1 MWVGGPELV
10 EVRLGREDATG
21 LTAGIAGR
29 GSLATADIPIV
40 ETMSI
45 TLISSPG
52 AFDIE
57 RQSETTQLVINDS
70 IAATAYDKEEFG
82 RWTWLV
88 TPKKKPAH
96 TNSSSMSARG

>member
-1 MWVGGPELV
+1 MWVEEPELV

-45 TLISSPG
+45 TLISSP
-52 AFDIE
+52 AIDIE
-57 RQSETTQLVINDS
+57 RKAKLRN
-70 IAATAYDKEEFG
+70 
-82 RWTWLV
+82 W
-88 TPKKKPAH
+88 
-96 TNSSSMSARG
+96 